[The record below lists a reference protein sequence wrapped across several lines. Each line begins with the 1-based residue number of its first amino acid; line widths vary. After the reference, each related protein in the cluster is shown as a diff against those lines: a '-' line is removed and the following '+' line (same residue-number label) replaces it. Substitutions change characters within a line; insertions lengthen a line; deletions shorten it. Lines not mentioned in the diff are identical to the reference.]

1 MESHEDLAE
10 HHTAAERHT
19 KFVDELAQRV
29 EERIV
34 AKFARYLIV
43 NAVAVFGLICAGM
56 VAFFSLH
63 SKVDSNIAR
72 DDLQDR
78 VITNIQADA
87 TMNRAALDASLREIA
102 SKIDEINRFLRDH
115 SNGAVPRK

>member
-1 MESHEDLAE
+1 MAEDQGAIMESQEDLHE
-10 HHTAAERHT
+10 HHSAAERHSR
-19 KFVDELAQRV
+19 FVDELAQRV

-34 AKFARYLIV
+34 AKFARYLVV

-63 SKVDSNIAR
+63 SKVDSNVAR

-78 VITNIQADA
+78 VISNIQADA
-87 TMNRAALDASLREIA
+87 TLNRASLD
-102 SKIDEINRFLRDH
+102 
-115 SNGAVPRK
+115 